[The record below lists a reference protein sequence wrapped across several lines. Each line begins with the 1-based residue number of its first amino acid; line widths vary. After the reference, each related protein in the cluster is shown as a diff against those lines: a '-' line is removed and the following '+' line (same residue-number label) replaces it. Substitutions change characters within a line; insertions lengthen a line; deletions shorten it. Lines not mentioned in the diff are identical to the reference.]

1 MVDKQTIYCRIM
13 VDIKAKEKQQNRN
26 KLITVKPKYDY

>member
-1 MVDKQTIYCRIM
+1 MVDKKTIYFTIM
-13 VDIKAKEKQQNRN
+13 VDIKAKEIQQNLN